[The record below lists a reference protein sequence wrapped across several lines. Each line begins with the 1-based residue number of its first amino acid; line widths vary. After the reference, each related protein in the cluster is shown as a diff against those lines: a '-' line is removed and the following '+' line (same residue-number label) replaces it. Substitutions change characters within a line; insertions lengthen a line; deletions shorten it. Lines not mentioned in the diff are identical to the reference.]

1 MKRSTN
7 PLSLLCAASAIALS
21 ACAGGD
27 GAASDSANDSAGAA
41 TPSASAA
48 ATGDSARAATPAPGA
63 LLDPNAATRDQLTA
77 LPGMSPAMADS
88 IIARRPFQTMLP
100 VDSILAAGKLT
111 EAQRDTIYERMFK
124 PLDLNTASK
133 EEIMLI
139 PGVGERMHHE
149 FEEYR
154 PYDNIAKFRREI
166 LKYVKDTT
174 VARYEKYVTIK

>member
-7 PLSLLCAASAIALS
+7 PLALLCAATVISYAS
-21 ACAGGD
+21 ACAGGND
-27 GAASDSANDSAGAA
+27 AATDSADSA
-41 TPSASAA
+41 TPSASASGA
-48 ATGDSARAATPAPGA
+48 SDSASAAAAGAPGA
-63 LLDPNAATRDQLTA
+63 LLDPNSATREQLMA
-77 LPGMSPAMADS
+77 LPGMTAAIADS
-88 IIARRPFQTMLP
+88 IVARRPFQNMLAI
-100 VDSILAAGKLT
+100 DSILTKHKLT
-111 EAQRDTIYERMFK
+111 EVQRDTIYERMFK

-139 PGVGERMHHE
+139 PGVGEKMHHE

-174 VARYEKYVTIK
+174 VTRYEKYVTIR